1 MKLFLASEAK
11 EPRSMKKLEQFVG
24 GFKGKKIGYIPT
36 AANGEEPYGTWKTGT
51 TWNIFNATG
60 ASIELLELEDYKK
73 MHFPEM
79 LCDKDIL
86 FVAGGMCGYLMY
98 WMRRTRLDRCIPD
111 LLSKGLIYVGSSAGS
126 MVTAP
131 TLHTAEIYL
140 NDPEVG
146 AEVIP
151 GLGLVDFD
159 FYPHFSDEML
169 DPLKKVYK
177 GNKMYLVKNG
187 DAVTVEGVKVEVLGE
202 EIVIES

>member
-11 EPRSMKKLEQFVG
+11 EQSSMKKLEEFVG
-24 GFKGKKIGYIPT
+24 GFKGKNIAYIPT

-51 TWNIFNATG
+51 TWNVFNSTG
-60 ASIELLELEDYKK
+60 ANVELMELEDYTN

-79 LCDKDIL
+79 LLNKDIL

-98 WMRRTRLDRCIPD
+98 WMRRTKLDKCLPD
-111 LLSKGLIYVGSSAGS
+111 LLDKGLIYVGSSAGS
-126 MVTAP
+126 MVAAP

-140 NDPEVG
+140 NEPEIG

-159 FYPHFSDEML
+159 FYPHFNDEMYE
-169 DPLKKVYK
+169 PLKRAYK
-177 GNKMYLVKNG
+177 GEKMYVVKNG
-187 DAVTVEGVKVEVLGE
+187 DAITIVDGKITVLGE
-202 EIVIES
+202 EKIIS